1 MAKFIVKADLSAKM
15 FRALA
20 DIHQYN
26 EATQQELR
34 RIVHDKTQEVYET
47 AVHNAPY
54 RTGKLRASIRM
65 DVEGAMGTVYTNYPI
80 AHLIEYGA
88 KGAVVVPIR
97 RKALHPGADGWFM
110 AKAVIPYRS
119 AKPFLKPAMDKVRPS
134 IESAIKEAITKH
146 AKT

>member
-1 MAKFIVKADLSAKM
+1 MAKFIVKADLSAKT
-15 FRALA
+15 FKALA
-20 DIHQYN
+20 DIHQYS

-34 RIVHDKTQEVYET
+34 RVVHDKTQEVYEA

-54 RTGKLRASIRM
+54 RTGKLRTSIRM
-65 DVEGAMGTVYTNYPI
+65 GVKGAVGTVYTNYPT